1 MAIKNTKADLV
12 LHPIRIRILM
22 ALAGEHRT
30 SQQLADDLRDIP
42 QATLYRHIA
51 RLAKAGIIEVAEVRQ
66 VRGAVEKVF
75 TLYERTTTLTAEDV
89 ANFSKDDHM
98 RSFIAFIAALLDDFS
113 RYVQHSERIDVA
125 ADGVG
130 YHKFPL
136 YLSDEELASLSAKVN
151 AAFAPYRNNQPG
163 QDRRRRI
170 FSTIL
175 MPEVSKTGK

>member
-1 MAIKNTKADLV
+1 
-12 LHPIRIRILM
+12 
-22 ALAGEHRT
+22 
-30 SQQLADDLRDIP
+30 
-42 QATLYRHIA
+42 
-51 RLAKAGIIEVAEVRQ
+51 
-66 VRGAVEKVF
+66 
-75 TLYERTTTLTAEDV
+75 
-89 ANFSKDDHM
+89 
-98 RSFIAFIAALLDDFS
+98 
-113 RYVQHSERIDVA
+113 VA

-170 FSTIL
+170 FSTII